1 MKKFEKVYVGKGLNP
16 QDGMEITRVT
26 LKMSDLEK
34 LAYEFEGN
42 KLVTLEVARMKQA
55 DPYGKT
61 HTVYGSVLA
70 EEPKAKPR
78 RKKATSK

>member
-26 LKMSDLEK
+26 LRMSELEK

-42 KLVTLEVARMKQA
+42 KLVTLEIARMKQA

-78 RKKATSK
+78 RKTVAAK